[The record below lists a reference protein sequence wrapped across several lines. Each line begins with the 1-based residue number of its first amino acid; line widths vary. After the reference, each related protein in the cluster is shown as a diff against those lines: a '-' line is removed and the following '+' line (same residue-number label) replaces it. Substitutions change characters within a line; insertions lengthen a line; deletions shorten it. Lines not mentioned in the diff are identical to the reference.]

1 MKIEPPRGP
10 AAVSPSKRATTTQG
24 AGFSVPTGEAKAPA
38 AATAA
43 APLTALD
50 SLLALQVDVGG
61 KRRRQVRRGTV
72 ALDALDRLAAS
83 MLAGGD
89 GGGSDIVALKDALA
103 DREPTGDDGLDSVL
117 REIDVRTAVELAKR
131 EMRAAR
137 R

>member
-10 AAVSPSKRATTTQG
+10 AAVSAPRRAASAEG
-24 AGFSVPTGEAKAPA
+24 AGFSVPTGEAKAAA

-43 APLTALD
+43 APLAALD
-50 SLLALQVDVGG
+50 SLLALQVDAGG
-61 KRRRQVRRGTV
+61 KRRRQVRRGTM

-89 GGGSDIVALKDALA
+89 GVGGDVAALKAALA
-103 DREPTGDDGLDSVL
+103 DREPTGEADLDSVL
-117 REIDVRTAVELAKR
+117 REIDVRTAVELAKH
-131 EMRAAR
+131 EMRTGR